1 VTARHGRREDV
12 PSDGGVDDSGTR
24 GGGGGRGGGGRDTF
38 LTGAFLLA
46 ASSAFSRLLGATVRI
61 PLARLMGD
69 EGIGLY
75 QMAYPIYSV
84 MLAMSTTGI
93 NIAVSKLVAEKLAQG
108 KWRTASRIF
117 MLALRLLL
125 VLGLGSSL
133 ALALLARPIS
143 EHLVKDPRAYLAIVA
158 VSPALFLVALMAA
171 LRGLFQGM
179 QDMGPTAWSQVVEQ
193 IIRVATMFTLGLV
206 LLARGIEW
214 AAAGAVFGAVTG
226 AVAGLAY
233 LGRRYMQVR
242 DELRRRARAAK
253 DDTAET
259 TGQVLRQILNVAVP
273 ISLASIIMPLMQFID
288 MAIVP
293 ARLQAQGYSIEM
305 ATGLY
310 GQLSGMAY
318 PLIYVPTIF
327 TAALTMSLVPAV
339 SDAQVRNPGWVRSRT
354 RLAVRLNLLVNI
366 PAAVGLAVLATDIS
380 ALLYKE
386 PAAGVPLLW
395 LTPAI
400 VFLSAQ
406 MISGGILQG
415 LGRPDLPVKH
425 LMTGGAVK
433 LALTYLLA
441 STALGI
447 RGAAL
452 ATVVGFAVN
461 GYLNTRAA
469 ARLQGRSLESL
480 RLSMLPTAASL
491 LMGLAVW
498 WTRSLAGRRMTDA
511 RATLAA
517 ITVGLAVYAL
527 AILLSG
533 GITAS
538 EIEMIPFLGRPL
550 ERILSRLGLTRR

>member
-1 VTARHGRREDV
+1 MGADQ
-12 PSDGGVDDSGTR
+12 
-24 GGGGGRGGGGRDTF
+24 GGRDNSF

-61 PLARLMGD
+61 PLARVMGD

-84 MLAMSTTGI
+84 MLALSTTGI
-93 NIAVSKLVAEKLAQG
+93 NIAVSKLVAEKVAQG
-108 KWRTASRIF
+108 RWRTASRIF
-117 MLALRLLL
+117 RQAMQMLL
-125 VLGLGSSL
+125 VLGLVSAV

-143 EHLVKDPRAYLAIVA
+143 QHLVRDPRAYLAIVA
-158 VSPALFLVALMAA
+158 VSPALLLVALMAA
-171 LRGLFQGM
+171 LRGLFQGL

-193 IIRVATMFTLGLV
+193 MIRVTTMFTLGLW
-206 LLARGIEW
+206 LLPRGLEW

-233 LGRRYMQVR
+233 LGRRYMLAS
-242 DELRRRARAAK
+242 ETLRRRARAAK
-253 DDTAET
+253 DDTLET
-259 TGQVLRQILNVAVP
+259 SGQVLRQILNVAVP

-293 ARLQAQGYSIEM
+293 ARLQAQGYSYQV

-339 SDAQVRNPGWVRSRT
+339 SEAQVRHPGWVRSRT
-354 RLAVRLNLLVNI
+354 RLAVRLNMLVNM

-380 ALLYKE
+380 ALLYRE

-395 LTPAI
+395 LAPAT
-400 VFLSAQ
+400 VFLSVQ

-415 LGRPDLPVKH
+415 LGRSDLPVKH
-425 LMTGGAVK
+425 LLIGGAVK
-433 LALTYLLA
+433 LVLTYLLA
-441 STALGI
+441 GTVLGT

-452 ATVVGFAVN
+452 ATVIGFAVN
-461 GYLNTRAA
+461 GYLNSRAA
-469 ARLQGRSLESL
+469 ARLQQRSLETL
-480 RLSMLPTAASL
+480 RLTILPGVASAA
-491 LMGLAVW
+491 MAIAVW
-498 WTRSLAGRRMTDA
+498 YTRAAVGRYASST

-517 ITVGLAVYAL
+517 IMVGIVVYGGL
-527 AILLSG
+527 MLMTG
-533 GITAS
+533 GIT
-538 EIEMIPFLGRPL
+538 IGDLQMIPFVGPL
-550 ERILSRLGLTRR
+550 FSRVFERLGYRRR